1 MEGVKERER
10 ERGEEK
16 ESDEMEEE
24 EKESDEME
32 EEEKE
37 SEAEEE
43 GDEEEEDED
52 AEGAALVWQEGSYGE
67 DDLGLPIMHWEA
79 LSLRIA
85 ELEKQEEEKR
95 EKTKSSSVLERG
107 KVLSMSRPGER
118 DRGKSK
124 DSWEDGGEAEDCNS
138 RVTALTARLSNQMNL
153 QLCFINDSGSEE
165 EEEDSGVTICT
176 KNSKMVVKN
185 GSGVQVSQQPQ
196 SPAATKSKSSG
207 FKAALSALKNKL
219 RTEQKRKSLVC
230 GDPLLKNRKRDH
242 SDLQASS
249 LKELNTHRNSLN
261 KAIQDLSTELVVHL
275 QARDQLRTE
284 QDAML
289 LEDLSPRTMPQ
300 DYLT

>member
-1 MEGVKERER
+1 MEGVKERGG
-10 ERGEEK
+10 ERG
-16 ESDEMEEE
+16 E

-43 GDEEEEDED
+43 GDEEDEDDED

-67 DDLGLPIMHWEA
+67 DDLDLPIMHWEA

-85 ELEKQEEEKR
+85 KLEKQEEEKR
-95 EKTKSSSVLERG
+95 EKTKFSSVLERG
-107 KVLSMSRPGER
+107 KMLSMSRPGER
-118 DRGKSK
+118 DQGKSK
-124 DSWEDGGEAEDCNS
+124 ESWEDGGEAEDCNS

-165 EEEDSGVTICT
+165 EEEDSVVTICT

-275 QARDQLRTE
+275 QDRDQLRTE

-289 LEDLSPRTMPQ
+289 LEVQ
-300 DYLT
+300 DMTSL

>member
-10 ERGEEK
+10 EWGEEK
-16 ESDEMEEE
+16 ESDE
-24 EKESDEME
+24 
-32 EEEKE
+32 
-37 SEAEEE
+37 A
-43 GDEEEEDED
+43 EEEEDED
-52 AEGAALVWQEGSYGE
+52 AEGAALLWQEGSYGE

-79 LSLRIA
+79 LSLHIA

-107 KVLSMSRPGER
+107 KMLSMSRPGER

-124 DSWEDGGEAEDCNS
+124 ESWEDGGEAEDCDS

-176 KNSKMVVKN
+176 KNSKMAVKN
-185 GSGVQVSQQPQ
+185 GSNGSSAQVSQQPQ
-196 SPAATKSKSSG
+196 SLAATKSKSSG

-219 RTEQKRKSLVC
+219 RTEQKRKSVAC
-230 GDPLLKNRKRDH
+230 DDPLWKNRKRDH
-242 SDLQASS
+242 SDLQATS

-275 QARDQLRTE
+275 QARDQLRME

-289 LEDLSPRTMPQ
+289 LEVQ
-300 DYLT
+300 DMTSL

>member
-1 MEGVKERER
+1 MEGVKEREG
-10 ERGEEK
+10 ERG
-16 ESDEMEEE
+16 E

-43 GDEEEEDED
+43 GDEEEEDDED

-85 ELEKQEEEKR
+85 ELEKQEEGKR
-95 EKTKSSSVLERG
+95 EKTKSSSVLDRG
-107 KVLSMSRPGER
+107 KMLSMSLPGER
-118 DRGKSK
+118 GREKSK

-289 LEDLSPRTMPQ
+289 LEVQ
-300 DYLT
+300 DMTSL

>member
-10 ERGEEK
+10 ELGEEK
-16 ESDEMEEE
+16 D
-24 EKESDEME
+24 SDEME

-37 SEAEEE
+37 SEAEVE

-52 AEGAALVWQEGSYGE
+52 AEEASLVWQEGSYGE

-95 EKTKSSSVLERG
+95 EKTKSSSVLEQG
-107 KVLSMSRPGER
+107 KMLSMSRPGER

-124 DSWEDGGEAEDCNS
+124 ESWEDGGEAEDCNS

-165 EEEDSGVTICT
+165 EEEEDSGVTICT

-185 GSGVQVSQQPQ
+185 GCSVQVSQQPQ
-196 SPAATKSKSSG
+196 FPAATKSKSSG
-207 FKAALSALKNKL
+207 FKAALSVLKNKL

-249 LKELNTHRNSLN
+249 LKELNTHRNSLS

-289 LEDLSPRTMPQ
+289 LEVQ
-300 DYLT
+300 DMTSL

>member
-1 MEGVKERER
+1 MEGVKEREG
-10 ERGEEK
+10 ERG
-16 ESDEMEEE
+16 E

-43 GDEEEEDED
+43 GDEEEEDDED

-85 ELEKQEEEKR
+85 ELEKQEEGKR
-95 EKTKSSSVLERG
+95 EKTKSSSVLDRG
-107 KVLSMSRPGER
+107 KMLSMSLPGER

-196 SPAATKSKSSG
+196 STAATKSKSSG

-289 LEDLSPRTMPQ
+289 LEVQ
-300 DYLT
+300 DMTSL